1 MSLAE
6 IVKAL
11 DLDAKLV
18 PARSAERRVP
28 DRPGLYSIFI
38 DDPDNRPSPFKEF
51 LSKRKTRMV
60 YLGRAST
67 SLQKRLVT
75 EDLRHKKPSTFFRTI
90 GAVLG
95 YKPAAASLKGKK
107 NQTNYRFTPQDTR
120 SIINWIDC
128 HLSVRWVTLPP
139 DEAERGEQFAI
150 PEVRP
155 LLNTSNNPDVLPEVG
170 QLREQCRAI
179 ARGCV

>member
-1 MSLAE
+1 MDLAE

-18 PARSAERRVP
+18 LARSAERCVP

-38 DDPDNRPSPFKEF
+38 DDPDNLPSPFKES
-51 LSKRKTRMV
+51 LSKWKTRMI

-67 SLQKRLVT
+67 SLQKRLVA

-95 YKPAAASLKGKK
+95 YKPPAASLKGKK
-107 NQTNYRFTPQDTR
+107 NQNNYRFTPQDTR
-120 SIINWIDC
+120 SMINWIDC
-128 HLSVRWVTLPP
+128 HLSVRWVTLPR
-139 DEAERGEQFAI
+139 DEAERWEQSAI
-150 PEVRP
+150 RAVRP
-155 LLNTSNNPDVLPEVG
+155 LLNTSNNPDALPEVA

-179 ARGCV
+179 ARGSV